1 MFLLFYNGS
10 DILRLMGLDVGDRR
24 IGVAVS
30 DPLMITAQ
38 GLPTVYRRQKD
49 NSIDFICNYIKEYN
63 VEKLI
68 VGLPKNMNGSIGFQ
82 AKKVQ
87 EYTKELE
94 EASKLE
100 IVFWDERLT
109 SMQAQ
114 RVMIMADESR
124 AKRKKKIDMLAAMLI
139 LQSYMDCFE
148 RK

>member
-1 MFLLFYNGS
+1 M
-10 DILRLMGLDVGDRR
+10 RLMALDVGDRR

-30 DPLMITAQ
+30 DPLMYTAQ

-49 NSIDFICNYIKEYN
+49 NSIDFICNYIKEYEVN
-63 VEKLI
+63 ELI

-87 EYTKELE
+87 EYAKDLE
-94 EASKLE
+94 AASGIK
-100 IVFWDERLT
+100 IIFWDERLT
-109 SMQAQ
+109 SMQAT
-114 RVMIMADESR
+114 RVMLMADESR

-139 LQSYMDCFE
+139 LQSYMDFKKNE